1 MPFVPVLNT
10 ALVEVR
16 VLANGQKCEN
26 TLWFERATAYD
37 EAVLTGLAEAVADW
51 WVTECAPTIS
61 SGVQLV
67 EVVATDQT
75 TATGLQVSF
84 APVSPTFGGSTAN
97 IMPNNVTMAVSF
109 RTALRGRSFRGRNYV
124 VGFTEDQVAGNSFV
138 ATLDATWQ
146 ANYAALIAVADG
158 AGTAWVVASRF
169 SGVDPVTGAPIPR
182 AAGVTTPITNVV
194 VVDSFVDSARR
205 RLTGRGQ

>member
-26 TLWFERATAYD
+26 TLWFERNTPFDA
-37 EAVLTGLAEAVADW
+37 EVLAGLAEAVADW
-51 WVTECAPTIS
+51 WVAECAPTIS

-67 EVVATDQT
+67 EVVATDQS

-84 APVSPTFGGSTAN
+84 AFPDPTFGDSTPN

-109 RTALRGRSFRGRNYV
+109 RTALRGRSFRGRNYII
-124 VGFTEDQVAGNSFV
+124 GFTEDQVAGNSFV
-138 ATLDATWQ
+138 AGIDAIWVG
-146 ANYAALIAVADG
+146 NYQALIAVGDG

-169 SGVDPVTGAPIPR
+169 SGVDPDTGQPIPR
-182 AAGVTTPITNVV
+182 VAGVTTPITNVV